1 MNISDTEMSSIVLS
15 NVVKNKVYASK
26 VINDL
31 DVEFFQDPTEKS
43 LFNTITT
50 LYYQYNTVPTVDEI
64 VATMKETSNVHNLD
78 KNVITD
84 VLGNNLSV
92 ENQDWLVQYTERFIK
107 RKRTLL
113 AFERTFAEFETNDL
127 PVDTFYKE
135 FQNASSFSFNDNIGH
150 SLVRDA
156 SSRFAEYNKKE
167 AKQRFY
173 IDMLDYVTGGGMDK
187 EGTLNV
193 ALAGTNAGKSLF
205 KGDIASKSAMNGDK
219 VLVISL
225 EMAEIK
231 LTERIECNLMNVPIS
246 EFRDLP
252 EDEFNLKQS
261 AYLEEM
267 RLKGGDIMF
276 KQFPTRGAHAGDFRN
291 LLIDYKNKLDID
303 FDLVVIDY
311 LNICA
316 PMNGKKNDNSY
327 AEIKT
332 IAEELRALAIEFKLP
347 ILTSTQ
353 TNRAGQD
360 ATDLSL
366 DNVSESAGLAH
377 TADFFIALIGT
388 DEWDEQNKL
397 QIKQL
402 KSRYGNKNFYNKF
415 FVGRDLKY
423 MRLFNLDISINN
435 QITEN
440 KSKSSESVS
449 HDLPEST
456 TVDVGIF
463 DISVLNNG
471 E

>member
-15 NVVKNKVYASK
+15 NVVKNKVYANK
-26 VINDL
+26 VIHDL
-31 DVEFFQDPTEKS
+31 DVEFFVDHTEKAV
-43 LFNTITT
+43 LNTIKS
-50 LYYQYNTVPTVDEI
+50 LHIKYNQVPTVDEI
-64 VATMKETSNVHNLD
+64 VATMKETTNVHNLD

-84 VLGNNLSV
+84 VLGDNLTV
-92 ENQDWLVQYTERFIK
+92 ENQDWLVDHTERFIK
-107 RKRTLL
+107 RRRTMM
-113 AFERTFAEFETNDL
+113 AFERTFAEYESNDID
-127 PVDTFYKE
+127 VDHFYKE
-135 FQNASSFSFNDNIGH
+135 FQNASSFSFDTDIGH

-156 SSRFAEYNKKE
+156 SIRYDMYSAKE

-173 IDMLDYVTGGGMDK
+173 IEMLDYVTGGGMDK
-187 EGTLNV
+187 KGTLNV

-205 KGDIASKSAMNGDK
+205 MGDVASKSAMNGDK
-219 VLVISL
+219 VLVISM

-252 EDEFNLKQS
+252 QDEFNLKQS

-267 RLKGGDIMF
+267 RLKGGDIFF

-291 LLIDYKNKLDID
+291 LLIDYKNKLDVE

-316 PMNGKKNDNSY
+316 CMSGGRNDNSY
-327 AEIKT
+327 TEVKK
-332 IAEELRALAIEFKLP
+332 IAEELRALAVEFQLP
-347 ILTSTQ
+347 ILTATQ

-415 FVGRDLKY
+415 FIGRDLKY
-423 MRLFNLDISINN
+423 MRLFNLDISVNN

-440 KSKSSESVS
+440 KSKSTESVS
-449 HDLPEST
+449 HDLPDST
-456 TVDVGIF
+456 TVDVSIF
-463 DISVLNNG
+463 DVSVLGNK
-471 E
+471 